1 MNEQPSTFRV
11 ALKWGLILG
20 LVLVAYTLALYL
32 TNTVG
37 DTLPSLLA
45 YPIIVVVLVLAM
57 RDFRALNNGF
67 MSYGEGLTVGVVTAA
82 VSSVLSSIFSYFY
95 TNFIDTGATERAIEK
110 IREKYEEM
118 GMSDDQ
124 IETSMEMVQKMQ
136 NPVWTLVVG
145 VFFYVLMGLIFS
157 LIIAAIMK
165 KEKTDVFE

>member
-110 IREKYEEM
+110 VREKYEEM